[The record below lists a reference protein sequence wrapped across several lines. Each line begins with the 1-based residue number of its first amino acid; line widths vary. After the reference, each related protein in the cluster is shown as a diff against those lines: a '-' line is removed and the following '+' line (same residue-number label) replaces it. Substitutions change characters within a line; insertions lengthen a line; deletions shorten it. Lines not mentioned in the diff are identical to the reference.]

1 MYFKPPSDRQLR
13 LAAEERASGS
23 SWVVVGKRLRRSAET
38 VRKWP
43 LKFPDRWKAAQTEAE
58 RSIAADAEGESVLIL
73 RSLLRADD
81 DKTRW
86 TAAKLLLKL
95 RTDLIHLELRAAAQR
110 HAGGSAD
117 AIRMLASLLET
128 QTDDDLEKMVTAEL
142 ERTATTT
149 PMPAGP
155 PPGSAA

>member
-23 SWVVVGKRLRRSAET
+23 SWVVVGKRLRRSPKT

-43 LKFPDRWKAAQTEAE
+43 LEFPDRWKAAQTEAE
-58 RSIAADAEGESVLIL
+58 RQVAADAEGESVLIL
-73 RSLLRADD
+73 RQLFRADD

-86 TAAKLLLKL
+86 NAAKLLLKL

-110 HAGGSAD
+110 NSGGTAD
-117 AIRMLASLLET
+117 SIRTLVALLET
-128 QTDDDLEKMVTAEL
+128 QTDEDLEKLVTAER
-142 ERTATTT
+142 ERTATGT
-149 PMPAGP
+149 PLPEGTPPA
-155 PPGSAA
+155 SAA